1 MKNNKS
7 DEETDRLVS
16 KGAAKLKRIKIESLV
31 SAQRQL
37 MRTQRQSTFLFNQS
51 LFFNVMTYKTNTIYN
66 A

>member
-31 SAQRQL
+31 SVQRQL
-37 MRTQRQSTFLFNQS
+37 MRTQ
-51 LFFNVMTYKTNTIYN
+51 KK
-66 A
+66 